1 MEELLS
7 EYTRLIYIR
16 KGGDLKVYAIELKR
30 YFKIITVF
38 NGNSAVHSFIDK
50 HTGDVYKPA
59 SFVKAQKNSKYN
71 IFEAESRE
79 CLFKECEYSGKYLV

>member
-1 MEELLS
+1 MEELIS

-16 KGGDLKVYAIELKR
+16 KGGDLKVYVQELKK

-38 NGNSAVHSFIDK
+38 NGNSAVHCFIDK
-50 HTGDVYKPA
+50 NTGDVYKPA
-59 SFVKAQKNSKYN
+59 SFVKACKSSKYN

-79 CLFKECEYSGKYLV
+79 SLFKECEYSGKYLI